1 MIVSARYPKR
11 QRAGKDINRPAKH
24 TACPRRQSE
33 TQKMHHDPEFCF
45 CPVCGGR
52 LKATKIAG
60 NDPERSV
67 CSKCKF
73 VFYLD
78 PKVVAC
84 AIVEIGSH
92 ILLLRRGVN
101 PQKGKWAMPGG
112 YVDRGET
119 VEAAAVRETSEE
131 SGIKTKIQRLLGV
144 YSYKGETPVVIVYV
158 SKYLEG
164 ELVPGDEVME
174 LNTFSRNGIPW
185 NDLAFRT
192 STKALRDY
200 YGLPNRITGAHA

>member
-1 MIVSARYPKR
+1 
-11 QRAGKDINRPAKH
+11 
-24 TACPRRQSE
+24 
-33 TQKMHHDPEFCF
+33 MHHDPEFHF

-52 LKATKIAG
+52 LRATKIRE

-84 AIVEIGSH
+84 AIVEMGNH

-119 VEAAAVRETSEE
+119 VEAAAVMETSEE
-131 SGIKTKIQRLLGV
+131 SGIKTKTQRLLGV
-144 YSYKGETPVVIVYV
+144 YSYEGETPLVIVYV

-164 ELVPGDEVME
+164 ELIPGDEVME
-174 LNTFSRNGIPW
+174 LNTFSRSSIPW

-200 YGLPNRITGAHA
+200 YGLSNRITGAHA